1 MTASEAAVR
10 VARAP
15 ARISLTVQ
23 APTFLWTN
31 IK

>member
-1 MTASEAAVR
+1 MIASDAAVR
-10 VARAP
+10 VASIP
-15 ARISLTVQ
+15 ASISLKVQ